1 MEQVT
6 VPTLNLD
13 EEIATPVA
21 KVDWQGTRW
30 RLKAPVEF
38 SIPELAEFHSLR
50 RGYAADE
57 SRAAVSRAAAHRQ
70 HQRLDRIV
78 ELILPDMP
86 KDVRLQMADAHKFT
100 ILDFYAQKFF

>member
-1 MEQVT
+1 MEQTV

-21 KVDWQGTRW
+21 KVDWQGRHW
-30 RLKAPVEF
+30 RLKAPAEF
-38 SIPELAEFHSLR
+38 SIPELAEFQSLR
-50 RGYAADE
+50 QGYAADE
-57 SRAAVSRAAAHRQ
+57 SKATVSRAAAQRQ
-70 HQRLDRIV
+70 RRRLDRIV

-86 KDVRLQMADAHKFT
+86 GDVRLLMADAHKFA